1 MDHDGAVATRL
12 TYDLTYDATLTEV
25 GEMLMEPAFREQVC
39 DAQGAL
45 RRTVTVGPDGAG
57 MKVVIDSVQSAQGI
71 PGFAKKFVGDEI
83 QLVQTEQWSDIETGE
98 VDVVIP
104 GKPGRMTGTMTV
116 RESGGTT
123 TETVDMEIRVSI
135 PLVGGKIESLIAD
148 LLRKA
153 MKAENSV
160 GRRYLAG

>member
-1 MDHDGAVATRL
+1 MATRL
-12 TYDLTYDATLTEV
+12 TYDLTYDAPLTDV
-25 GEMLMEPAFREQVC
+25 GEMLMEQSFRERVC

-45 RRTVTVGPDGAG
+45 RRSVSIDPAGGG
-57 MKVVIDSVQSAQGI
+57 MKVVVDMVLPATGI

-83 QLVQTEQWSDIETGE
+83 NLVQVEQWSDIETGE
-98 VDVVIP
+98 VEVTIP
-104 GKPGRMTGTMTV
+104 GKPGQMTGTIRV

-123 TETVDMEIRVSI
+123 TETVDMEVRVNI

-153 MKAENSV
+153 LKAENRV
-160 GRRYLAG
+160 GRDYLAEPAR

>member
-1 MDHDGAVATRL
+1 MATRL
-12 TYDLTYDATLTEV
+12 THDLTYDAPLAEV
-25 GEMLMEPAFREQVC
+25 GGMLMDAAFREQVC
-39 DAQGAL
+39 DAQGAI
-45 RRTVTVGPDGAG
+45 RRTVTVGPDGGG
-57 MKVVIDSVQSAQGI
+57 MKVVIDSVQLAQGI

-83 QLVQTEQWSDIETGE
+83 QLVQTERWTDMENGRVE
-98 VDVVIP
+98 VVIP
-104 GKPGRMTGTMTV
+104 GKPGQMTGTITL

-123 TETVDMEIRVSI
+123 TETVDMDIRVNI

-153 MKAENSV
+153 LKAENSV